1 MNTLAG
7 LLEGIVASP
16 LEEERYLILADFLE
30 ENDDPRRA
38 ELLRLHRQLLA
49 TCTTPELPQRTG
61 WHARLVELLGQGV
74 QPCLPQ
80 RTTLLPGGGAT
91 ITFSFIPPGVF
102 LMGSPFGEEERDD
115 EEIQH
120 RVTLTQGFFLGV
132 TPVTQAQWRAV
143 MGSDPSSF
151 KGADR
156 PVESVSWEECQEF
169 CKLLSQRDGKPYRL
183 PSEAEW
189 EYACRAGTT
198 TPFSFGETL
207 STDQVNY
214 DGNDPYS
221 TGLKGVF
228 RKQTTPVGSFPANAW
243 GLFDMHGNVWEW
255 CQDWYGPYPES
266 DIKDPQ
272 GPNSGESR
280 VLRGGSWY
288 SGAEHCRAASRNWSV
303 PGYRG
308 NYIGFRVCFRL
319 D

>member
-16 LEEERYLILADFLE
+16 LEEDRYLILADWLE

-61 WHARLVELLGQGV
+61 WQARLLELLGQGV

-80 RTTLLPGGGAT
+80 RTTPLPGGTA

-115 EEIQH
+115 DESQH

-143 MGSDPSSF
+143 MGSDPSYF
-151 KGADR
+151 KGANR
-156 PVESVSWEECQEF
+156 PVENTSWEDGQEF
-169 CKLLSQRDGKPYRL
+169 CQRLSQQDGKPYRL
-183 PSEAEW
+183 PTEAEW
-189 EYACRAGTT
+189 EYACRSGTT
-198 TPFSFGETL
+198 TPFSFGETI

-214 DGNDPYS
+214 NGKYPYG
-221 TGLKGVF
+221 TGRKGAY
-228 RKQTTPVGSFPANAW
+228 RKETTAAGSFPTNAW

-255 CQDWYGPYPES
+255 CQDWFGPYPES
-266 DIKDPQ
+266 DVIDPQ
-272 GPNSGESR
+272 GQNSGDSR
-280 VLRGGSWY
+280 VLRGGSWGSY
-288 SGAEHCRAASRNWSV
+288 ATQCRAAIRSV
-303 PGYRG
+303 NAPGYRY

>member
-16 LEEERYLILADFLE
+16 LEEERYLILADWLE

-49 TCTTPELPQRTG
+49 TCTTPEVPQRTG

-80 RTTLLPGGGAT
+80 RTTPLPGGPA

-102 LMGSPFGEEERDD
+102 LMGSPLGEEERDD
-115 EEIQH
+115 DEIQH
-120 RVTLTQGFFLGV
+120 GVTLMRDFFLGV
-132 TPVTQAQWRAV
+132 TPVTQAQWRTV

-151 KGADR
+151 KGDDR
-156 PVESVSWEECQEF
+156 PVENVSWEECQDF
-169 CKLLSQRDGKPYRL
+169 CKRLSQQDGKPYRL

-198 TPFSFGETL
+198 TPFSFGATIN
-207 STDQVNY
+207 TDQVNY
-214 DGNDPYS
+214 NGDYPYG
-221 TGLKGVF
+221 TGRKGVY
-228 RKQTTPVGSFPANAW
+228 REETTPAGSFPANAW

-255 CQDWYGPYPES
+255 CQDWYGPCPES

-280 VLRGGSWY
+280 VLRGGSW
-288 SGAEHCRAASRNWSV
+288 GGDATGCRAACRSRYAPRHRFGS
-303 PGYRG
+303 
-308 NYIGFRVCFRL
+308 IGFRVCFRQ